1 MRAERASGLTTS
13 LTSMRTRGVLL
24 PGEAMDTVHRS
35 LLRVKFLL
43 ISTRRGAAAP
53 LHPPP
58 EHRRS
63 PTPPCKLGDKTAQI
77 LKLAKLRR
85 FAVSGVFGSNFDV
98 FELKR

>member
-1 MRAERASGLTTS
+1 M
-13 LTSMRTRGVLL
+13 

-35 LLRVKFLL
+35 LLRVKLIL